1 MGAREA
7 HGWRE
12 AEDRATEAGG
22 AGAGAG
28 ASEPGDVKAAERVG
42 NNV

>member
-1 MGAREA
+1 MGVREA

-12 AEDRATEAGG
+12 AEDRVTEAGG
-22 AGAGAG
+22 EGPGT
-28 ASEPGDVKAAERVG
+28 SEPGDVKAAERVG